1 MVKVLVVVGTRP
13 NFIKITQFEKVFN
26 QYGDNFKYTLVHTGQ
41 HYDENMSKV
50 FFDQLK
56 LKKPDYNLN
65 IEGLS
70 PSAQIGKI
78 IYSLDEIVQEIKPDV
93 ILVPGDVNSTIA
105 VSIVANKNNIP
116 LGHIESGLRSFDR
129 EMPEEINRILTD
141 EITDLFFVT
150 EQSGL
155 DNLKNEGKNQN
166 NVFYVGNTMIDTLI
180 AFDEEIKQNNILKEL
195 NLEKNQFALMTMH
208 RPRNVDTKDKL
219 EILLGIVQFLS
230 EDLKVVL
237 PLHPRTK
244 NSLIKHGLFEKLEQN
259 KNVVLTGAL
268 DYLSFQNLILNC
280 KLVITDSG
288 GIQEETTFRQVPC
301 LTLRENTERPITSD
315 IGSNTLVQYNI
326 ADVKKY
332 YDKIKEGTYKKGEIP
347 KYWDGKA
354 TERIVEV
361 LATLNK

>member
-1 MVKVLVVVGTRP
+1 MINVIIVVGTRP
-13 NFIKITQFEKVFN
+13 NFIKITQFEKVFSL
-26 QYGDNFKYTLVHTGQ
+26 YGDKFKYTLVHTGQ
-41 HYDENMSKV
+41 HYDENMSKI
-50 FFDQLK
+50 FFEQLK

-70 PSAQIGKI
+70 PAAQIGKI
-78 IYSLDEIVQEIKPDV
+78 IFSFDEIVREIKPDV

-105 VSIVANKNNIP
+105 ISLVANKNNIP

-150 EQSGL
+150 EPSGL
-155 DNLKNEGKNQN
+155 ENLKIEGKNEKD
-166 NVFYVGNTMIDTLI
+166 VFYVGNTMIDTLV
-180 AFDEEIKQNNILKEL
+180 AFDNEIKSNLIMQELK
-195 NLEKNQFALMTMH
+195 LEKNQFALMTMH

-219 EILLGIVQFLS
+219 EILLGIVEFLS
-230 EDLKVVL
+230 NDIKVVL

-244 NSLIKHGLFEKLEQN
+244 NNLIKYNLFHKLENN
-259 KNVVLTGAL
+259 KSVVLTGAL

-315 IGSNTLVQYNI
+315 IGSNTLVKYNI
-326 ADVKKY
+326 EDVRKY
-332 YDKIKEGTYKKGEIP
+332 YNKIKEGTYKKGEIP
-347 KYWDGKA
+347 KYWDGNA
-354 TERIVEV
+354 TERIVEI
-361 LATLNK
+361 LAKLK